1 MRTGRFPDFSNAF
14 LIIVG
19 EDRRDLP
26 DYVKYSN
33 DRAER
38 FMIRTEI
45 VQDHGIISGVQSPGA
60 SGSRGTCAGN
70 EALGAGT
77 GTAVSKNGVHANR
90 CELRGGK
97 ACFEFLRG
105 KTLEEEL
112 DILRARKDYAGLQT
126 ELQEYKK
133 LLTDT
138 LGPELKPFAKSDLFV
153 EMFGNPEF
161 TKAYRGAPVNN
172 LDWIFGNLMKT
183 ADGIWIIDYEWTF
196 PVQVPIEYLIW
207 RAVSLY
213 QYGRNDLASLGLMTQ
228 TGISPEEERQFEEM
242 EHHFQRWL
250 LDGTVTIGE
259 QYLATAGRTLRL
271 ETLLRTD
278 RSNRIQVYADTGKG
292 FSEEDSMWILT
303 QPDKQA

>member
-1 MRTGRFPDFSNAF
+1 MNSC
-14 LIIVG
+14 G
-19 EDRRDLP
+19 ERPWR
-26 DYVKYSN
+26 KN
-33 DRAER
+33 W
-38 FMIRTEI
+38 
-45 VQDHGIISGVQSPGA
+45 ISCG
-60 SGSRGTCAGN
+60 
-70 EALGAGT
+70 
-77 GTAVSKNGVHANR
+77 
-90 CELRGGK
+90 
-97 ACFEFLRG
+97 
-105 KTLEEEL
+105 
-112 DILRARKDYAGLQT
+112 ARKDYAGLQT

-271 ETLLRTD
+271 ETLLPD
-278 RSNRIQVYADTGKG
+278 RPFKQDTGLRRYRERVLRRRQYVDPYTAG
-292 FSEEDSMWILT
+292 
-303 QPDKQA
+303 

>member
-1 MRTGRFPDFSNAF
+1 M
-14 LIIVG
+14 
-19 EDRRDLP
+19 
-26 DYVKYSN
+26 
-33 DRAER
+33 
-38 FMIRTEI
+38 
-45 VQDHGIISGVQSPGA
+45 
-60 SGSRGTCAGN
+60 
-70 EALGAGT
+70 
-77 GTAVSKNGVHANR
+77 
-90 CELRGGK
+90 
-97 ACFEFLRG
+97 
-105 KTLEEEL
+105 
-112 DILRARKDYAGLQT
+112 
-126 ELQEYKK
+126 
-133 LLTDT
+133 
-138 LGPELKPFAKSDLFV
+138 
-153 EMFGNPEF
+153 
-161 TKAYRGAPVNN
+161 NN

-303 QPDKQA
+303 QPDKQGVIHLEIPLPQGTKALRLDPAEGCSLVKVRRLAGELGGSYELEYIHNGRELEAQGILYTTDDPQITVTNLVEGTRLIHAELSVEHMNPDTAYACMNLLNRMRAAERISQSGPYRILKKIKRALGG